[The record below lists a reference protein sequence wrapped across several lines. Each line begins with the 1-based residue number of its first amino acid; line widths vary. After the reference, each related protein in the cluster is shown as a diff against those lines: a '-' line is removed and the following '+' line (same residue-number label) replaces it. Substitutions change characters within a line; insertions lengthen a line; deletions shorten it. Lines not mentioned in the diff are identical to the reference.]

1 MDTKSPFKENMLG
14 LIQKE
19 KLDILGEKSV
29 QIFIVT
35 KACSTRMTQDYDY
48 GVQTYT

>member
-1 MDTKSPFKENMLG
+1 MDIESPFKENMQG

-19 KLDILGEKSV
+19 KLDIFSEKSA